1 MKNASN
7 NKNAISRIMLGLVF
21 IGAGIFSVINGTISL
36 SRITYNYFELTNIVG
51 FTLIVFG
58 IFVIIRAFAKS

>member
-36 SRITYNYFELTNIVG
+36 SRITYNFFELTNIVG

>member
-1 MKNASN
+1 MKKASN
-7 NKNAISRIMLGLVF
+7 NKNAISRTMLGLVF
-21 IGAGIFSVINGTISL
+21 IGAGIFSVINGTISI
-36 SRITYNYFELTNIVG
+36 SRITYNFFELTNIVG